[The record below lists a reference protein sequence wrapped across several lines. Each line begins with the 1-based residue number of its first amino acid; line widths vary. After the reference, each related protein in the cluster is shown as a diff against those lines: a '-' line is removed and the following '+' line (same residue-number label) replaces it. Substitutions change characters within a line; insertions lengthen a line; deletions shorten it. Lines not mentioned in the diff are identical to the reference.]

1 MRQEARGHRDE
12 DAPPIL
18 PTYCTCKT
26 PRLEDNGLSVDI
38 LRVFVVVLSVFV
50 VILRCFCGNFT
61 CLCDCFVFLCSGFA
75 SLCLGFASL
84 YGGFASLC
92 GCFVSHC
99 GCFLGLVWSLYISMV
114 VLTICSCDNLCISVF
129 DWTFCVSLQL

>member
-12 DAPPIL
+12 EAPPIL

-61 CLCDCFVFLCSGFA
+61 YLCDCFVFLCSGFA
-75 SLCLGFASL
+75 SLYGGFASL
-84 YGGFASLC
+84 YG
-92 GCFVSHC
+92 CFVSLC

-114 VLTICSCDNLCISVF
+114 VLTICSCDN
-129 DWTFCVSLQL
+129 FCVSVVD